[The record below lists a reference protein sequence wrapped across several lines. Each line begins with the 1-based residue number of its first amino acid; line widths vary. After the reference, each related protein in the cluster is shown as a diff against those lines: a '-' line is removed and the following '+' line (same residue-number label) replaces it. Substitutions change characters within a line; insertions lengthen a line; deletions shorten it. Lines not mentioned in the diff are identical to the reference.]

1 MEEDLKKVKFVY
13 QCIHCNRYTY
23 MHTEMQ
29 RGDWELCVKK
39 DRTKQVGQLLK
50 NQGNLTLTLKFC
62 LQHLYLEVS
71 SELITLNFFAVDFET
86 FRLKFV
92 LRCYVWQGRD
102 IIPDKGVNRTWQ
114 ISA

>member
-1 MEEDLKKVKFVY
+1 M
-13 QCIHCNRYTY
+13 Y

-62 LQHLYLEVS
+62 LQHLYFGGILGTDYT
-71 SELITLNFFAVDFET
+71 ELFAVDFET

-102 IIPDKGVNRTWQ
+102 ISPDKGVNRTWQ